1 MSGLLK
7 DRPSSNS
14 SENLCLSVNE
24 NILRECH
31 LLYTDSSQGLVG
43 IAKQLGLRLLAPR
56 KKITVMLMGNHS
68 AGKSSF
74 INWYI
79 EEHILKTG
87 VATETQ
93 GFTFVT
99 SGKKRESLLGNAT
112 LHVYPQFQGLE
123 QVKGVTDY
131 LTTEISTSKQKMFFL
146 VTFIDTPGL
155 VDGDM
160 LYEFDVD
167 KALIWLGEQADLI
180 LVFFDPMGQA
190 LCKRTLNVVE
200 KINEMHGEK
209 LRFYLSKADE
219 AGHESD
225 RQRVMMQ
232 IVQELCKRP
241 GLNKCG
247 FDMPTIYIPEPN
259 KPAPCM
265 NRIQEVCTTIEKTI
279 NRSVQNTL
287 NQLGKDCELIIYT
300 AECKLQE
307 SSEHASRNRRA
318 WIKYMFF
325 SALVYLAPLS
335 LLTCFIISETSRE
348 NLADIIGDDS
358 AKILL
363 IWAWCVSTIWNW
375 LTGGSYLLAAIMMI
389 GFMLVSMLLA
399 KCCNCTKLT
408 LSRKERKQ
416 LRAKCNYVQHVV
428 VERKERLYE
437 MYLQQCIS
445 EQEIC

>member
-1 MSGLLK
+1 MSGLLRH
-7 DRPSSNS
+7 RPSSKS
-14 SENLCLSVNE
+14 SESLCLSVNE
-24 NILRECH
+24 NVLRQCR
-31 LLYTDSSQGLVG
+31 LLYTDASQGLVG

-56 KKITVMLMGNHS
+56 NKITVMLMGNHS

-79 EEHILKTG
+79 EEHIQKTG

-99 SGKKRESLLGNAT
+99 SGKKRESLLGHAT
-112 LHVYPQFQGLE
+112 LHLYPQFQALE
-123 QVKGVTDY
+123 QIEGVTDY

-160 LYEFDVD
+160 SYEFDVD
-167 KALIWLGEQADLI
+167 KALVWLGEQADLI

-200 KINEMHGEK
+200 KINEKHGEK

-219 AGHESD
+219 AGRESD

-232 IVQELCKRP
+232 IVQEICKRP

-247 FDMPTIYIPEPN
+247 FDMLNIYIPDPN
-259 KPAPCM
+259 KPARCV
-265 NRIQEVCTTIEKTI
+265 NQIQEVCTTIEKTI
-279 NRSVQNTL
+279 NRTVQNTL
-287 NQLGKDCELIIYT
+287 NQLEKDCELIINT
-300 AECKLQE
+300 AEWKLQD
-307 SSEHASRNRRA
+307 SSEQASRNRRA
-318 WIKYMFF
+318 WIMLMLF
-325 SALVYLAPLS
+325 SALVYLPPLS
-335 LLTCFIISETSRE
+335 LLTSFIISKTSRE
-348 NLADIIGDDS
+348 SLTDIIGTEM
-358 AKILL
+358 ANILF

-375 LTGGSYLLAAIMMI
+375 LTAESYLLAVIMLA
-389 GFMLVSMLLA
+389 GFMLVSKILA
-399 KCCNCTKLT
+399 SSKPT

-416 LRAKCNYVQHVV
+416 LRVKCDYVQRFVV
-428 VERKERLYE
+428 GKREQLYE

-445 EQEIC
+445 EQEID